1 MKYSEQK
8 GKQIQTQN
16 HCSPDYK
23 ELGCNHTFLLVL
35 VYELPRQ
42 EKGLQIQKRLRTS
55 APNKT
60 NLSIASTSLLP
71 SEQVRC
77 TSKELKTYNLL
88 FHDLCTSF
96 SAFHNY
102 LKIIVGLKNMYTR
115 KSLFFWTD
123 LNQSFQAQHLG
134 VSFGGQSLLWGE
146 WPSGPAEKVES
157 TLRTSNPYK
166 CSGFER
172 GSQDFLSRPSR
183 TLLQSFSCHWQ

>member
-1 MKYSEQK
+1 M
-8 GKQIQTQN
+8 
-16 HCSPDYK
+16 
-23 ELGCNHTFLLVL
+23 L
-35 VYELPRQ
+35 VYDLPRQ

-71 SEQVRC
+71 SEQVRG

-96 SAFHNY
+96 SAFHSY
-102 LKIIVGLKNMYTR
+102 LKIIVGLKNMYTC

-157 TLRTSNPYK
+157 TVRTSNPYK
-166 CSGFER
+166 WSGFER
-172 GSQDFLSRPSR
+172 GSQDLSSFLV
-183 TLLQSFSCHWQ
+183 LLGLCFDLFHVIGNRKLLTSDGPVVTHERECGPFIPLIMGW